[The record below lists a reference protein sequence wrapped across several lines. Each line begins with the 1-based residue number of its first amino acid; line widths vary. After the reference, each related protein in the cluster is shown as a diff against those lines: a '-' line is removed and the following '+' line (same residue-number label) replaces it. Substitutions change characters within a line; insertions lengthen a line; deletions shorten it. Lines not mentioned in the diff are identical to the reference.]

1 MCLLE
6 TFFIP
11 TVDHNFGGKMLDN
24 HDADDDD
31 DNEDKENEDKNN
43 DDDDN
48 VDDDD
53 DGGLDPE
60 SGKLSGLEE
69 TETLHKVN
77 VAIMLPNTP
86 KRNAILY
93 LCCKI

>member
-1 MCLLE
+1 
-6 TFFIP
+6 
-11 TVDHNFGGKMLDN
+11 MLGN
-24 HDADDDD
+24 HGADDDD
-31 DNEDKENEDKNN
+31 DNEDKDN
-43 DDDDN
+43 DDNDNDN

-53 DGGLDPE
+53 DDGLDPE

>member
-1 MCLLE
+1 
-6 TFFIP
+6 
-11 TVDHNFGGKMLDN
+11 MLGN
-24 HDADDDD
+24 HDADDGD
-31 DNEDKENEDKNN
+31 DNEDKDN
-43 DDDDN
+43 DDNDN
-48 VDDDD
+48 VVDDDD
-53 DGGLDPE
+53 GLDPE

>member
-1 MCLLE
+1 
-6 TFFIP
+6 
-11 TVDHNFGGKMLDN
+11 MLGN
-24 HDADDDD
+24 HGADDDD
-31 DNEDKENEDKNN
+31 DNEDKENEDKDN
-43 DDDDN
+43 DDDEN

-53 DGGLDPE
+53 DGLDPE

>member
-1 MCLLE
+1 MSHLPLKLC
-6 TFFIP
+6 
-11 TVDHNFGGKMLDN
+11 HSG
-24 HDADDDD
+24 
-31 DNEDKENEDKNN
+31 
-43 DDDDN
+43 N

-53 DGGLDPE
+53 DDDGLDPE

>member
-1 MCLLE
+1 
-6 TFFIP
+6 
-11 TVDHNFGGKMLDN
+11 MLGN
-24 HDADDDD
+24 HGADDDD
-31 DNEDKENEDKNN
+31 DNEDKDN
-43 DDDDN
+43 DDNDN

-53 DGGLDPE
+53 GLDPE